1 MEREVPMDKTIL
13 LDIRDMLRQLGMNPM
28 KAMEFATM
36 EEIILPPER
45 TAPTDEAALLTG
57 D

>member
-1 MEREVPMDKTIL
+1 MDKTIL

-28 KAMEFATM
+28 KAMDFVDM

-45 TAPTDEAALLTG
+45 TAPPDEAALLTG

>member
-1 MEREVPMDKTIL
+1 MEREVAMDKTIL

-28 KAMEFATM
+28 KAMEFLTI
-36 EEIILPPER
+36 EEMILPPDG
-45 TAPTDEAALLTG
+45 TVPPDEAALLTG

>member
-28 KAMEFATM
+28 KAMDFVDM

-45 TAPTDEAALLTG
+45 TAPPDEAALLTG

>member
-1 MEREVPMDKTIL
+1 MEREVAMDKTIL

-28 KAMEFATM
+28 KAMEFLTI
-36 EEIILPPER
+36 EEIILPTEGTVP
-45 TAPTDEAALLTG
+45 PDEAALLTG